1 MINAT
6 EHGCREH
13 GITSVTRRR
22 PSSLYRSPL
31 RSTLR
36 AVFPCQSVSRKHA
49 TLAAKRFNQ
58 SRAKP
63 HLHGGLI
70 SHHRSSFNCHNHP
83 KHKTIAPL
91 LHCFPGTRTPAA
103 RCINEAQ
110 NISQGI
116 CSTVSRSRHPDTVA
130 VARCVACEV
139 QLLFSHFQRIAGP
152 TAASVKIGV
161 RLKGEHIQLRLVG
174 GAQVG
179 EGLWARLVEGC
190 RGRTS
195 LEGRNVWFGVSGA
208 KRCKKVACRIDR

>member
-70 SHHRSSFNCHNHP
+70 SRHRSSFNCHNHP
-83 KHKTIAPL
+83 KHKTTAPL
-91 LHCFPGTRTPAA
+91 LPASPEPA
-103 RCINEAQ
+103 RQPLGVLTKRKIS
-110 NISQGI
+110 SQGI

-161 RLKGEHIQLRLVG
+161 RLKGKHI
-174 GAQVG
+174 
-179 EGLWARLVEGC
+179 
-190 RGRTS
+190 
-195 LEGRNVWFGVSGA
+195 
-208 KRCKKVACRIDR
+208 

>member
-31 RSTLR
+31 RSILR

-70 SHHRSSFNCHNHP
+70 SRHRSSFNCHNHP
-83 KHKTIAPL
+83 KHKTTAPL
-91 LHCFPGTRTPAA
+91 LPASPEPA
-103 RCINEAQ
+103 RQ
-110 NISQGI
+110 PLGVLTKRKISRREFVPR
-116 CSTVSRSRHPDTVA
+116 CPDPDTPIPWRLRVA
-130 VARCVACEV
+130 WRAKYNYYFPIFNG
-139 QLLFSHFQRIAGP
+139 LLDQR
-152 TAASVKIGV
+152 
-161 RLKGEHIQLRLVG
+161 RHR
-174 GAQVG
+174 
-179 EGLWARLVEGC
+179 
-190 RGRTS
+190 
-195 LEGRNVWFGVSGA
+195 
-208 KRCKKVACRIDR
+208 